1 MGKIAEATACFAA
14 PDGIRHIE
22 TIDTMK
28 TKANKT
34 TTKKPT
40 ATKERKESKCA
51 FIDTLLEKGA
61 WRMTA
66 IAKLAAKK
74 FNCDYDKTLATCRCR
89 PTHMREAGRKPEWIR
104 EEAPAK

>member
-1 MGKIAEATACFAA
+1 MI
-14 PDGIRHIE
+14 
-22 TIDTMK
+22 TMK

-34 TTKKPT
+34 TTKKPST
-40 ATKERKESKCA
+40 PKSERKESKCA
-51 FIDTLLEKGA
+51 FIDTLLEKGG

-74 FNCDYDKTLATCRCR
+74 FGCGYDKTLATVRCR
-89 PTHMREAGRKPEWIR
+89 PSHMRKAGRKPQWIT

>member
-1 MGKIAEATACFAA
+1 
-14 PDGIRHIE
+14 
-22 TIDTMK
+22 MK

-40 ATKERKESKCA
+40 TPKSERKESKCA
-51 FIDTLLEKGA
+51 FIDALLEKGGL
-61 WRMTA
+61 RMPA

-74 FNCDYDKTLATCRCR
+74 FNCDYTKTLATCRCR
-89 PTHMREAGRKPEWIR
+89 PTHMRKAGRKPQWIT

>member
-1 MGKIAEATACFAA
+1 
-14 PDGIRHIE
+14 
-22 TIDTMK
+22 MK

-40 ATKERKESKCA
+40 TAKTERKESKCS
-51 FIDTLLEKGA
+51 FIDALLEKGG

-74 FNCDYDKTLATCRCR
+74 FNCDYEKTLATCRCR
-89 PTHMREAGRKPEWIR
+89 PTHMRKAGRKPQWIT
-104 EEAPAK
+104 ETAEAK